1 MEKTFRYLSMAALAM
16 VAGFLTTACSNDDD
30 NMEPS
35 QAPHHVVTSKFTV
48 NMADTDDATRALN
61 ADWTKNFV
69 VGEKIVFRYQTRTGT
84 AKDVVSTPLTAA
96 DIQNGGKSANFTVTM
111 TNPKEN
117 GDFRIYYPANVYLS
131 HPALYNLLDT
141 QDGTFSSLASDLE
154 YADCYNQLS
163 GYQIP
168 SSTVLGNMISILK
181 VKIKDSATGNDITSS
196 VTKLVVSNFAY
207 TYTITPTSSLS
218 TIYVAVRGMSVA
230 WTFTAYVGTDVYKK
244 TTANNTYFAYGK
256 VYPINVTVVKQ

>member
-16 VAGFLTTACSNDDD
+16 VAVVLTAACSNDDD
-30 NMEPS
+30 MEPS

-69 VGEKIVFRYQTRTGT
+69 VGEQIVFRYQTTTGT

-117 GDFRIYYPANVYLS
+117 GDFRIYYPANVYSS
-131 HPALYNLLDT
+131 HHLLYDLLDT

-181 VKIKDSATGNDITSS
+181 VKIKDSATGNDITNS

-244 TTANNTYFAYGK
+244 TTADHTYFAYGK

>member
-16 VAGFLTTACSNDDD
+16 VAVVLTAACSNDDD
-30 NMEPS
+30 MEPS

-61 ADWTKNFV
+61 VDWTKNFV
-69 VGEKIVFRYQTRTGT
+69 VGEKIVISYQTTNGT

-111 TNPKEN
+111 TDPKEN

-131 HPALYNLLDT
+131 HPTLYDLLDT

-154 YADCYNQLS
+154 YADCYYQLS

-196 VTKLVVSNFAY
+196 VTKLVVSNKFN
-207 TYTITPTSSLS
+207 THTITPTSSLS
-218 TIYVAVRGMSVA
+218 TIYVAVRGRNDA

-244 TTANNTYFAYGK
+244 TTADNTYFANGK
-256 VYPINVTVVKQ
+256 VYPINVTVEKQ

>member
-1 MEKTFRYLSMAALAM
+1 MEKTFRYLSMAALAV

-69 VGEKIVFRYQTRTGT
+69 VGEKIMFSYRTKTGT
-84 AKDVVSTPLTAA
+84 VEDVVSKPLTAA

-111 TNPKEN
+111 TDPQEN
-117 GDFRIYYPANVYLS
+117 GDFWIYYPANVCLS
-131 HPALYNLLDT
+131 HPLLYDLLDT

-154 YADCYNQLS
+154 YADCYYQLS

-168 SSTVLGNMISILK
+168 SSTVLENQISILK

-196 VTKLVVSNFAY
+196 VTKLVVSNKFH
-207 TYTITPTSSLS
+207 THTITPTSSLS
-218 TIYVAVRGMSVA
+218 TIYVAVRGMNVA

-244 TTANNTYFAYGK
+244 TTADYTYFTNGK
-256 VYPINVTVVKQ
+256 VYPINVMVERQ